1 MLKIKNQFQTNLFFK
16 TVKLLSQNSIPFW
29 IDTKSLLS
37 LMGIKLGLPLSA
49 DNNISISIYG
59 EYFTRLLAIEKKLG
73 RAYRF
78 SFMSNLSGR
87 KWIENEYCRL
97 AVLNRWKSKDKAF
110 KIFITPKYKVDNHYR
125 WVDNRSCKEIN
136 VKYYDQLEEI
146 KIYGQSFPVPHQT
159 EEYLKVR
166 FGENWKIPNLKWI
179 ASIDDNTIL
188 NGSILENIAL
198 TKVINNSP
206 IKKIQLKEKNYHQ
219 RMKNMLLKTIDILN
233 QKRVKY
239 WLEAGTLLGI
249 IRDGDLIPWDY
260 DADLGIL
267 ADSAAE
273 IMKLRF
279 DFLPNYWIKK
289 RRIQSQW
296 IPGDM
301 RAIKVKTTW
310 EKIKQINFH
319 VDLFCVYPMQDKYR
333 WVDSNALKHVD
344 RKYYDTLSTIEWEG
358 RTINIPNHT
367 EEYLSLR
374 YGNWQIPEPNYNA
387 GLHDGSIA
395 EKGF

>member
-1 MLKIKNQFQTNLFFK
+1 MDILRQLKTNLFST
-16 TVKLLSQNSIPFW
+16 TVKLLKNNNIPFW
-29 IDTKSLLS
+29 LDTNTLLALMGKKMELSLLNF
-37 LMGIKLGLPLSA
+37 KNVRLS
-49 DNNISISIYG
+49 IPG
-59 EYFTRLLAIEKKLG
+59 EYFSQLLIVLEQLG
-73 RAYRF
+73 FVYRF
-78 SFMSNLSGR
+78 YSMPNKSGR
-87 KWIENEYCRL
+87 EWIENEYCCL
-97 AVLNRWKSKDKAF
+97 AVLSRWKHKAKAF
-110 KIFITPKYKVDNHYR
+110 KIYITPKYKVRHHYR
-125 WVDNRSCKEIN
+125 WVDKRSCKEIDG
-136 VKYYDQLEEI
+136 KYYDQLEEI

-206 IKKIQLKEKNYHQ
+206 IEKIQLKEKNYHQ